1 MKSMSRLWWLIL
13 LRGII
18 LIVLAFF
25 VFRHPISALVGIAV
39 YIGISLLFTGIT
51 QILVSVFSRNSIDN
65 WGWGLAGG
73 LIEILFAIILLSN
86 PAITAATLPFIL
98 GFWII
103 VFGVMTFANA
113 FQDRKS
119 GMSKWWLGL
128 ISGLL
133 MVLVGFLISNN
144 LLVGSLAITIWIG
157 IAFLIAGI
165 ANISAALSL
174 KSLRKN

>member
-1 MKSMSRLWWLIL
+1 MKSIKKLWWLTL
-13 LRGII
+13 LRGIV

-39 YIGISLLFTGIT
+39 YIGVSLLFTGISQT
-51 QILVSVFSRNSIDN
+51 ILSAVSRNSVEN

-86 PAITAATLPFIL
+86 PAITAATLPFIV

-103 VFGVMTFANA
+103 VFGAMAFANA
-113 FQDRKS
+113 FHDRKS
-119 GMSKWWLGL
+119 GMSNWWLGL

-133 MVLVGFLISNN
+133 TVVIGFIISNN
-144 LLVGSLAITIWIG
+144 LLAGSIAITIWIG

-165 ANISAALSL
+165 VNINAAFAL
-174 KSLRKN
+174 KSLKEN